1 MARHTGKWVVQDTH
15 SLVLCQGVRKGWS
28 TLMEEVVR
36 YIVME
41 EVEVVVGCI
50 GIEEAAEM
58 MVQLCWAPVVP
69 APVLAPALG
78 YCTC

>member
-1 MARHTGKWVVQDTH
+1 
-15 SLVLCQGVRKGWS
+15 
-28 TLMEEVVR
+28 MEEVVR

-41 EVEVVVGCI
+41 EVEVVVCCI

-58 MVQLCWAPVVP
+58 MVLLCWAPAVP
-69 APVLAPALG
+69 DPVLAPALG